1 VLSLFIVTCR
11 LGIYEISRMNGVSQ
25 VINMAGCQNSGTLQP
40 HEHGCVMHD
49 TRNILDLTTTKN

>member
-25 VINMAGCQNSGTLQP
+25 VINMAVAKTLG
-40 HEHGCVMHD
+40 HCNRMNMGV
-49 TRNILDLTTTKN
+49 